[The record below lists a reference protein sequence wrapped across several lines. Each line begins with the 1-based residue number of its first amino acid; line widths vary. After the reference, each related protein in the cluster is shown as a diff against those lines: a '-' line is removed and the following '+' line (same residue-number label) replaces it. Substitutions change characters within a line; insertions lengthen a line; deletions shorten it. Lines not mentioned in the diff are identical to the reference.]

1 MGSIHWERIPQWMRK
16 ISEKCKINFCHRLNA
31 VIHVLILARFVSL
44 ALSPFIKWIF
54 SPFRRLTNAIKD
66 DYWADAWKI
75 WCTFDVV
82 WTAKETEMESKKNFD
97 TAGICVCVCDLK
109 SVCQCIAILS
119 QLHDDC
125 NCMQCVVC
133 RVYYEFP
140 ATECKCKPLDNVI
153 FHLIHYQMRLCTH
166 TQNVNSEIG
175 KCCNEWRVFSFSRC
189 GWSGEKKLWR
199 FSCRKWL
206 WGTEIRFSFLR
217 FVASPIIKAE
227 LDARSLISRWL
238 LLWPFPGHTLTYC
251 WLIYNRIVCCRRHLF
266 FAVDSSQQSLLRRCS
281 FLINVRTNQAER
293 KYKLSGAHH
302 HHHYCHQHCH
312 RHHHPS
318 LKSPRKNIVL

>member
-1 MGSIHWERIPQWMRK
+1 MLFEQRK
-16 ISEKCKINFCHRLNA
+16 SQRMK
-31 VIHVLILARFVSL
+31 V
-44 ALSPFIKWIF
+44 
-54 SPFRRLTNAIKD
+54 
-66 DYWADAWKI
+66 
-75 WCTFDVV
+75 
-82 WTAKETEMESKKNFD
+82 KETEMESKKKTLIQPGF
-97 TAGICVCVCDLK
+97 VCVCDLK

-153 FHLIHYQMRLCTH
+153 FHLIHYQMH
-166 TQNVNSEIG
+166 TYT
-175 KCCNEWRVFSFSRC
+175 KCKQRNWKMLQWMKSLFIQQMWLV
-189 GWSGEKKLWR
+189 GGKKLWR

-227 LDARSLISRWL
+227 LDALSLISRWM

-266 FAVDSSQQSLLRRCS
+266 FAVDSTQQTLLRRCS

-302 HHHYCHQHCH
+302 HHYCHQHCH

-318 LKSPRKNIVL
+318 LKKSTKEYCFIISPLFPTDCTSEKWLAYRILHVFFAQPSRRCSLFSEESR